1 MIAWLSIGLAGVII
15 TLGVVWLYG
24 RSSARQGR
32 DAAER
37 ERANDDLT
45 RLARMA
51 RHLSRPV
58 PSLGDLADRW
68 LRRVP
73 HDERAGDNPPV
84 PGSDN
89 GND

>member
-15 TLGVVWLYG
+15 TLGAVWLYG

-68 LRRVP
+68 LRRMP
-73 HDERAGDNPPV
+73 DDERAGDNPPV